1 MSRPPFPPFD
11 ATTAAQK
18 VQAAEDG
25 WNSRDP
31 EKVSMA
37 YTEDS
42 VWRNR
47 DTFLQGRPAIVEF
60 LTQKWAREQEY
71 WLRKTL
77 WAFSGNHISVA
88 FVYESRDPDG
98 RWWRSFG
105 NEQWEFADDGLMAR
119 REASINDLRIT
130 EAERTLFGPRP
141 KD

>member
-11 ATTAAQK
+11 ATTAALK

-60 LTQKWAREQEY
+60 LAQKWAREQHY

-77 WAFSGNHISVA
+77 WAYSGNHISVA
-88 FVYESRDPDG
+88 FVYESRDPAG
-98 RWWRSFG
+98 QWWRSFG
-105 NEQWEFADDGLMAR
+105 NEQWEFAEDGLMAR
-119 REASINDLRIT
+119 REASINDLAIT